1 MHAFQTPL
9 PRLLTAA
16 VWLAIGLACPLAARA
31 SDGHPAPAVAKPA
44 VAPAS
49 GAMSPFKAKA
59 AEPAAHGETAS
70 AKPAAAAPAPGP
82 AAKAGNDVLNKMLTE
97 RLAGSGE
104 VVLKTGDPS
113 PLQAAPRKRAA
124 AKPPAADAHAAAK
137 ATEHLPH
144 WSYDGAGAPDK
155 WASLD
160 PANATC
166 ANGKRQSPID
176 IRDGIAVNLESVKF
190 DYQPTAFRVL
200 DNGHTVQVNLAAG
213 NSIEVMGRRY
223 ELLQFHFHR
232 PSEERV
238 NGKGFDMVAH
248 LVHRDAEGRLA
259 VVAVLLT
266 KGAAQP
272 VLQAVWNSLP
282 LERNEEQAAPAS
294 LDLQRLLPED
304 QRYYTYMGS
313 LTTPPCSEGVLW
325 VVLKAPMQVS
335 AEQIAVFAK
344 LYPMNARP
352 LQGRSGRLIKESN

>member
-16 VWLAIGLACPLAARA
+16 VWLAIGLACPLAASA
-31 SDGHPAPAVAKPA
+31 SDAPVAPAVAKPA
-44 VAPAS
+44 VAPAA
-49 GAMSPFKAKA
+49 GALSPFKAKA
-59 AEPAAHGETAS
+59 GEPAAPG
-70 AKPAAAAPAPGP
+70 AKAPAAPAPAAPAPAP
-82 AAKAGNDVLNKMLTE
+82 AATAGNEVLNKMLAE

-104 VVLKTGDPS
+104 VVLKTGDLS
-113 PLQAAPRKRAA
+113 PLQATPRKRAA
-124 AKPPAADAHAAAK
+124 TKPAAADAHAAAK

-166 ANGKRQSPID
+166 ATGKRQSPID

-213 NSIEVMGRRY
+213 NGIEVMGRRY

-272 VLQAVWNSLP
+272 VLQAVWNNLP
-282 LERNEEQAAPAS
+282 LERNEEQAAPTS